1 MLVGIWPWDVS
12 VEFGDALIGLSLG
25 AIAVFFVIVY
35 IEEIT
40 VSLGRLS
47 RLLNPWAL
55 LARFRLWWLLRRV
68 TH

>member
-1 MLVGIWPWDVS
+1 MFVGICPCNIS
-12 VEFGDALIGLSLG
+12 VEFGNALIALSLG
-25 AIAVFFVIVY
+25 AIAVFLVIFY

-40 VSLGRLS
+40 VSLGRLL

-55 LARFRLWWLLRRV
+55 LVQFRLWWLLHRV